1 MALLPS
7 KIHALAPSLQTLTAV
22 QLAGLPPTPGPG
34 LQYINPLQTT
44 STLDLTTGA
53 LQELK
58 AAQAAGGFSVAAIPT
73 APTELQELQGAIP
86 AFLAFASAIPSGG
99 TSLVGLAARTALSK
113 EAPLAPLNIV
123 GRLPVRRTMGI
134 FDAPPVGVDP
144 TFDPFANFSFSSL
157 LQPLTTLGVSAI
169 QASLGG
175 SPAPPML
182 GASLAGAVP
191 QRVIT
196 GAVSGIAG
204 MGGMLVAKDAI
215 KAILQKIAINKGL
228 SAVPS
233 LQRIMAV
240 VRRATPILGWVVVA
254 QGLGIA
260 VEELASL
267 VMGNATRRRRRM
279 NPGNAHA
286 LRRAHRRL
294 DSFHRLC
301 MHNDVL
307 RGRRRSS
314 GRGKSCG
321 SSVIVAK

>member
-1 MALLPS
+1 
-7 KIHALAPSLQTLTAV
+7 
-22 QLAGLPPTPGPG
+22 
-34 LQYINPLQTT
+34 
-44 STLDLTTGA
+44 
-53 LQELK
+53 
-58 AAQAAGGFSVAAIPT
+58 
-73 APTELQELQGAIP
+73 
-86 AFLAFASAIPSGG
+86 
-99 TSLVGLAARTALSK
+99 
-113 EAPLAPLNIV
+113 
-123 GRLPVRRTMGI
+123 
-134 FDAPPVGVDP
+134 
-144 TFDPFANFSFSSL
+144 
-157 LQPLTTLGVSAI
+157 
-169 QASLGG
+169 
-175 SPAPPML
+175 ML